1 MIHYLKKHRLPTSL
15 LTTAVHNEPGRR
27 AGAHMPKWLSTWHGY
42 KGKQLRD
49 ISGRGGYPLV
59 PKCYKAQFLEAT
71 RFRPKY

>member
-1 MIHYLKKHRLPTSL
+1 
-15 LTTAVHNEPGRR
+15 
-27 AGAHMPKWLSTWHGY
+27 MPQWLSTWHGY

-71 RFRPKY
+71 RFHPKY